1 MALVIALIM
10 DDDRPDVNP
19 WDAIAGGVLY
29 DGGMNER
36 DRSPEELVRAAGASL
51 VVEAARKALADIE
64 PRDTPAP
71 LRKVSVSTQPS
82 LPLPL
87 ERRLLREI
95 EDNEWFRERAAE
107 QFEGAAEASEPGE
120 RAGALFL
127 FRPEGWKAELSE
139 TVRSVEA
146 AQQAG
151 LIKEMAGQIEKLES
165 ELEKWR
171 NTAKRYRKT
180 AEAAKRESGRLVAKA
195 RSEAVEKA
203 RSQFGGDLAEQKREN
218 RRLKE
223 ELAETAE
230 ELGQERERLSFTREA
245 LDRVRRVQ
253 PPPPPDPGPNA
264 WADREPIE
272 SARFLDEV
280 VEAHFPSSS
289 FREPK
294 PERVEIPL
302 ALPPGVS
309 PSAPAAV
316 ECLLALDRPFSLL
329 VDGYNVGFHIDNDRF
344 HSPVIRNRLETY
356 LTLFKNMARGWP
368 KVTVVY
374 DSCHSGDT
382 TVDFLGGE
390 IEVMFTSA
398 GRSADDELVSIAA
411 EQRKSAVVVSSD
423 KEIQKKAAESGSLVL
438 HSEALAGWI
447 LGR

>member
-1 MALVIALIM
+1 ME
-10 DDDRPDVNP
+10 DDRPDVNP
-19 WDAIAGGVLY
+19 WGAIAGGFLY

-36 DRSPEELVRAAGASL
+36 NRSPEELVRAAGASP

-95 EDNEWFRERAAE
+95 EDNEWFREQAAE
-107 QFEGAAEASEPGE
+107 QFEGSAAASEPEE

-127 FRPEGWKAELSE
+127 FRPEGWKADLAE
-139 TVRSVEA
+139 TARSVEA
-146 AQQAG
+146 ARQAG
-151 LIKEMAGQIEKLES
+151 LIKEMTGQIEKLES

-171 NTAKRYRKT
+171 TTAKRYRKT
-180 AEAAKRESGRLVAKA
+180 ASAAENETGRLVAKA
-195 RSEAVEKA
+195 RSEAFEKA
-203 RSQFGGDLAEQKREN
+203 RSRFGGDLAEQKREN
-218 RRLKE
+218 RRLEE
-223 ELAETAE
+223 ELAAAE
-230 ELGQERERLSFTREA
+230 EELDQQRERLSFTREA
-245 LDRVRRVQ
+245 LDKVRRSQ

-280 VEAHFPSSS
+280 VEAHFPSST

-294 PERVEIPL
+294 PERAVIPL

-309 PSAPAAV
+309 PSAPPAV

-329 VDGYNVGFHIDNDRF
+329 VDGYNVGFHIDNHRF

-356 LTLFKNMARGWP
+356 LTLFKNLARGWP
-368 KVTVVY
+368 RVTVVY
-374 DSCHSGDT
+374 DSSCSGDT
-382 TVDFLGGE
+382 TVDYLGGE

-398 GRSADDELVSIAA
+398 GRSADDELVSMAA
-411 EQRKSAVVVSSD
+411 EQGESAVVVSSD
-423 KEIQKKAAESGSLVL
+423 KEIQKKAGESGSLVL
-438 HSEALAGWI
+438 YSEALAGWI

>member
-1 MALVIALIM
+1 ME
-10 DDDRPDVNP
+10 DDRPDVNP
-19 WDAIAGGVLY
+19 WGAIAGGFLY

-36 DRSPEELVRAAGASL
+36 NRSPEELVRAAGASP

-107 QFEGAAEASEPGE
+107 QFEGSAAASEPEE

-127 FRPEGWKAELSE
+127 FRPEGWKADLAE
-139 TVRSVEA
+139 TARSVEA
-146 AQQAG
+146 ARQAG
-151 LIKEMAGQIEKLES
+151 LIKEMTGQIEKLES

-171 NTAKRYRKT
+171 TTAKRYRKT
-180 AEAAKRESGRLVAKA
+180 ASAAENETGRLVAKA
-195 RSEAVEKA
+195 RSEAFEKA
-203 RSQFGGDLAEQKREN
+203 RSRFGGDLAEQKREN
-218 RRLKE
+218 RRLEE
-223 ELAETAE
+223 ELAAAAE
-230 ELGQERERLSFTREA
+230 ELDQQRERLSFTREA
-245 LDRVRRVQ
+245 LDKVRRSQ

-280 VEAHFPSSS
+280 VEAHFPSST

-294 PERVEIPL
+294 PERAVIPL

-309 PSAPAAV
+309 PSAPPAV

-329 VDGYNVGFHIDNDRF
+329 VDGYNVGFHIDNHRF
-344 HSPVIRNRLETY
+344 HPPVIRNRLETY
-356 LTLFKNMARGWP
+356 LTLFKNLARGWP
-368 KVTVVY
+368 RVTVVY
-374 DSCHSGDT
+374 DSSCSGDT
-382 TVDFLGGE
+382 TVDYLGGE

-398 GRSADDELVSIAA
+398 GRSADDELVSMAA
-411 EQRKSAVVVSSD
+411 EQGESAVVVSSD
-423 KEIQKKAAESGSLVL
+423 KEIQKKAGESGSLVL
-438 HSEALAGWI
+438 YSEALAGWI

>member
-1 MALVIALIM
+1 ME
-10 DDDRPDVNP
+10 DDRPDVNP
-19 WDAIAGGVLY
+19 WGAIAGGFLY

-36 DRSPEELVRAAGASL
+36 NRSPEELVRAAGASP

-107 QFEGAAEASEPGE
+107 QFEGSAAASEPE
-120 RAGALFL
+120 KRAGALFL
-127 FRPEGWKAELSE
+127 FRPEGWKADLAE
-139 TVRSVEA
+139 TARSVEA
-146 AQQAG
+146 ARQAG
-151 LIKEMAGQIEKLES
+151 LIKEMTGQIEKLES

-171 NTAKRYRKT
+171 TTAKRYRKT
-180 AEAAKRESGRLVAKA
+180 ASAAENETGRLVAKA
-195 RSEAVEKA
+195 RSEAFEKA
-203 RSQFGGDLAEQKREN
+203 RSRFGGDLAEQKREN
-218 RRLKE
+218 RRLEE
-223 ELAETAE
+223 ELAAAE
-230 ELGQERERLSFTREA
+230 EELDQQRERLSFTREA
-245 LDRVRRVQ
+245 LDKVRRSQ

-280 VEAHFPSSS
+280 VEAHFPSST

-294 PERVEIPL
+294 PERAVIPL

-309 PSAPAAV
+309 PSAPPAV

-329 VDGYNVGFHIDNDRF
+329 VDGYNVGFHIDNHRF

-356 LTLFKNMARGWP
+356 LTLFKNLARGWP
-368 KVTVVY
+368 RVTVVY
-374 DSCHSGDT
+374 DSSCSGDT
-382 TVDFLGGE
+382 TVDYLGGE

-398 GRSADDELVSIAA
+398 GRSADDELVSMAA
-411 EQRKSAVVVSSD
+411 EQGESAVVVSSD
-423 KEIQKKAAESGSLVL
+423 KEIQKKAGESGSLVL
-438 HSEALAGWI
+438 YSEALAGWI

>member
-1 MALVIALIM
+1 ME
-10 DDDRPDVNP
+10 DDRPDVNP
-19 WDAIAGGVLY
+19 WGAIAGGFLY

-36 DRSPEELVRAAGASL
+36 NRSPEELVRAAGASP

-107 QFEGAAEASEPGE
+107 QFEGSAAASEPEE

-127 FRPEGWKAELSE
+127 FRPEGWKADLAD
-139 TVRSVEA
+139 TARSVEA
-146 AQQAG
+146 ARQAG
-151 LIKEMAGQIEKLES
+151 LIKEMTGQIEKLES

-171 NTAKRYRKT
+171 TTAKRYRKT
-180 AEAAKRESGRLVAKA
+180 ASAAENETGRLVAKA
-195 RSEAVEKA
+195 RSEAFEKA
-203 RSQFGGDLAEQKREN
+203 RSRFGGDLAEQKREN
-218 RRLKE
+218 RRLEE
-223 ELAETAE
+223 ELAAAAE
-230 ELGQERERLSFTREA
+230 ELDQQRERLSFTREA
-245 LDRVRRVQ
+245 LDKVRRFQ

-280 VEAHFPSSS
+280 VEAHFPSST

-294 PERVEIPL
+294 PERAVIPL

-309 PSAPAAV
+309 PSAPPAV

-329 VDGYNVGFHIDNDRF
+329 VDGYNVGFHIDNHRF

-356 LTLFKNMARGWP
+356 LTLFKNLARGWP
-368 KVTVVY
+368 RVTVVY
-374 DSCHSGDT
+374 DSSCSGDT
-382 TVDFLGGE
+382 TVDYLGGE

-398 GRSADDELVSIAA
+398 GRSADDELVSMAA
-411 EQRKSAVVVSSD
+411 EQGESAVVVSSD
-423 KEIQKKAAESGSLVL
+423 KEIQKKAGESGSLVL
-438 HSEALAGWI
+438 YSEALAGWI